1 MSRVTL
7 SPPCPGC
14 VCVKTCCSSLTLCYV
29 PSATHATKTVFIKG
43 ALCGIESKCN
53 QDPRDTELQTGK
65 HTRQSTSSTKKHV
78 FPETVGFMCL
88 QRPRLCARSRRSCP
102 VPLLSITTVTSVR
115 QLALLAALFSGPMG
129 SLAAWPVTP
138 SFHGLP
144 VCAGFVLRITRKSTR
159 GAQGCEES
167 ALRAVNTPAAALA
180 WAIRLSCE
188 PESGATKLSLDLT
201 CGPYPEPLF
210 LWEVLSESKMD
221 VHQKTEWRIQLWTPP
236 TGGDASVNSHWQLQ
250 ETQFFLKLLLLQ
262 KIIIRTGG

>member
-1 MSRVTL
+1 ML
-7 SPPCPGC
+7 
-14 VCVKTCCSSLTLCYV
+14 CCV
-29 PSATHATKTVFIKG
+29 PSATHHTKTVFIKG
-43 ALCGIESKCN
+43 ALCGIKSKCN

-88 QRPRLCARSRRSCP
+88 QRPRLCAPSGRSCP
-102 VPLLSITTVTSVR
+102 VPLLSSR
-115 QLALLAALFSGPMG
+115 QWRLCGSWLFSLPCFLGRWAFLRG

-159 GAQGCEES
+159 GAQGREES
-167 ALRAVNTPAAALA
+167 ALLAVNTPAVALA
-180 WAIRLSCE
+180 WATRLSCE

-221 VHQKTEWRIQLWTPP
+221 VHQKTERRVQLWTPP
-236 TGGDASVNSHWQLQ
+236 TGGDPSVNSRGQLQ